1 MEYVVK
7 CDMSSLQRI
16 LYNHMHKAGV
26 LLTDGSEK
34 DKKVC
39 VFILKFILVQDID
52 VFDINCAQGE
62 VGQRWM
68 LGFRGVYFQ
77 DTQQTRMVITE
88 E

>member
-1 MEYVVK
+1 MK

-39 VFILKFILVQDID
+39 NKSFH
-52 VFDINCAQGE
+52 NN
-62 VGQRWM
+62 
-68 LGFRGVYFQ
+68 
-77 DTQQTRMVITE
+77 DTVKPC
-88 E
+88 

>member
-39 VFILKFILVQDID
+39 VLILKINILVPVID
-52 VFDINCAQGE
+52 AFDNNCAQGG
-62 VGQRWM
+62 VGQ
-68 LGFRGVYFQ
+68 G
-77 DTQQTRMVITE
+77 
-88 E
+88 

>member
-39 VFILKFILVQDID
+39 VFRLKFILVPDLD
-52 VFDINCAQGE
+52 VFDINCAQAGM
-62 VGQRWM
+62 GQ
-68 LGFRGVYFQ
+68 G
-77 DTQQTRMVITE
+77 
-88 E
+88 

>member
-1 MEYVVK
+1 MLYLSFLKVEYVVK

-39 VFILKFILVQDID
+39 IIL
-52 VFDINCAQGE
+52 NS
-62 VGQRWM
+62 
-68 LGFRGVYFQ
+68 
-77 DTQQTRMVITE
+77 
-88 E
+88 

>member
-1 MEYVVK
+1 MTFKLDNIIYENVKFLSLGFCIYISCWLAYLCFWQVEYVVK

-39 VFILKFILVQDID
+39 YKSFHNNDAVKP
-52 VFDINCAQGE
+52 C
-62 VGQRWM
+62 
-68 LGFRGVYFQ
+68 
-77 DTQQTRMVITE
+77 
-88 E
+88 

>member
-1 MEYVVK
+1 MK

-39 VFILKFILVQDID
+39 ISSVQ
-52 VFDINCAQGE
+52 VINNYSPKW
-62 VGQRWM
+62 R
-68 LGFRGVYFQ
+68 
-77 DTQQTRMVITE
+77 
-88 E
+88 

>member
-1 MEYVVK
+1 MK

-39 VFILKFILVQDID
+39 LLFLIIGYDL
-52 VFDINCAQGE
+52 E
-62 VGQRWM
+62 
-68 LGFRGVYFQ
+68 LGN
-77 DTQQTRMVITE
+77 VIFAVE
-88 E
+88 KSWNVAKNFLPK

>member
-1 MEYVVK
+1 MTIYGLVLDFILTFNVVFGLKVEYVVK

-39 VFILKFILVQDID
+39 VLVKIIISILVID
-52 VFDINCAQGE
+52 VLKAGWDRGE
-62 VGQRWM
+62 C
-68 LGFRGVYFQ
+68 
-77 DTQQTRMVITE
+77 
-88 E
+88 

>member
-34 DKKVC
+34 DKKVW
-39 VFILKFILVQDID
+39 VFLLIKKRQFEFMIFGNVHC
-52 VFDINCAQGE
+52 NCAEGRVWYDE
-62 VGQRWM
+62 C
-68 LGFRGVYFQ
+68 
-77 DTQQTRMVITE
+77 
-88 E
+88 